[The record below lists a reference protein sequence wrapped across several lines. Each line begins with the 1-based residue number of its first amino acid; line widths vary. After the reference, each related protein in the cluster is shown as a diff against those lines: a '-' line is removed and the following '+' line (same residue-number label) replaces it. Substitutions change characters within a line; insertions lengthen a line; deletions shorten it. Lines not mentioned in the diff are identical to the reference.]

1 MLSFFLVAGKVMNFK
16 NNIDQLLSIMAQLR
30 DEELGCVWDK
40 KQTFESIIPYTIEET
55 YEVVEAINKQDWNN
69 LQEELGDLL
78 YQIVFYAQMAKE
90 AQLFDFNDV
99 VDVLNEKLVRRH
111 PHVFGDSKLNSEEE
125 INAEW
130 DKIKQQERKNK
141 SNTTAK
147 SILDSIP
154 TGLPG
159 LLRANK
165 IQQQC
170 AKVGFDWHELQS
182 VADKV
187 NEEVDEVL
195 EEAFKNP
202 INEEKL
208 EEELG
213 DLLFAVVNFSRHLEK
228 NPEQALCKANDKFER
243 RFRKLEANVA
253 KKSKKIGQCSLSE
266 LDVEWEKVKQS
277 ERN

>member
-1 MLSFFLVAGKVMNFK
+1 MNFK

-154 TGLPG
+154 TGLP
-159 LLRANK
+159 LLLNCNL
-165 IQQQC
+165 I
-170 AKVGFDWHELQS
+170 F
-182 VADKV
+182 
-187 NEEVDEVL
+187 
-195 EEAFKNP
+195 
-202 INEEKL
+202 
-208 EEELG
+208 
-213 DLLFAVVNFSRHLEK
+213 
-228 NPEQALCKANDKFER
+228 
-243 RFRKLEANVA
+243 
-253 KKSKKIGQCSLSE
+253 
-266 LDVEWEKVKQS
+266 
-277 ERN
+277 